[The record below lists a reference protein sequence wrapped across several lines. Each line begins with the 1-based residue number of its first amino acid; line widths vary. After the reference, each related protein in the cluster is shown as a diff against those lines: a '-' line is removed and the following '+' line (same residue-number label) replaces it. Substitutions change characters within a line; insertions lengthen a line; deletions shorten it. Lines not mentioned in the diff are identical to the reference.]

1 MSVGDFIK
9 SVARSRGTSAAKI
22 ERELGFSNGYIGT
35 VRDSHFPYDRLVRIA
50 EHLGVSPEYLWSHG
64 DSVANTS
71 SEPALSDDESALLMS
86 FRRLDKFDRCNVA
99 GYINGLLASEKYIKT
114 SAASSETA

>member
-1 MSVGDFIK
+1 MADFHELKNQYENIPIELQMQRRWVCFAIRTRNGESIK
-9 SVARSRGTSAAKI
+9 I
-22 ERELGFSNGYIGT
+22 
-35 VRDSHFPYDRLVRIA
+35 P
-50 EHLGVSPEYLWSHG
+50 VSP
-64 DSVANTS
+64 VAEGVTNG
-71 SEPALSDDESALLMS
+71 ALSDDESALLMS